1 MSLVE
6 KRQEAD
12 FTKEVDEL
20 ESQLDSLTKAGKTQ
34 DALEQILALEKKTRN
49 AADLVSTMRLL
60 LFAILVLRTT
70 PNIENPQWDQ
80 LNDTIVS
87 LSKRHGQLKQAITK
101 MIGAAMC
108 FLYAPGIGESGK
120 HVEEKKETENEV
132 EMDNEENKVANPSK
146 ESGKQE
152 DKDKSGEES
161 AQAKDEKRQKMKEAI
176 DVDEDRGEGQE
187 NEKVSKLMEQAK
199 SIGDQGVTDV
209 MKLKLVET
217 IRQVTEGKVRF
228 KI

>member
-132 EMDNEENKVANPSK
+132 EMDNEEKKVADPSK